1 MKKIFTLFASAA
13 LLWGGAC
20 SDDNTP
26 DEPLPEPSVT
36 LTQGEV
42 TDTEATFTI
51 LPDDAEQCAYLYSK
65 TSVAAASVVV
75 TAEQILKEGEAVAVG
90 KARTIT
96 LHDLEP
102 EQDYTVY
109 AAALNSGVYSEVA
122 RLDFTTG
129 ATPEPPYE
137 TTVVAT
143 SGLGEYFKSVYD
155 DKIGNYMIKI
165 TDIVYDDYGYADSA
179 GHAFTLD
186 LYAPKTENA
195 MQARIPAG
203 TYYFDA
209 DDTGAQFSVGRGYSK
224 IEQTDEQGYPKGASR
239 QLTAA
244 EVRVKVTDAGYD
256 IAAYVTDKEGHTYKV
271 TYSGDMVLANKTQAI
286 GSDQQIDQL
295 KLYYARY
302 YGQADHNGIGNY
314 YVSLGTVDVDEY
326 NSALGNGWMIRL
338 DFWGAV
344 SADDDKAVLNDGTYR
359 LTPTGAHESGT
370 LSPDATDVAYYFLTG
385 KAPVRTEYAC
395 SEGAVTV
402 TRTGDNYRLDGDI
415 EMEDGSHVRFK
426 YEGPLAF
433 ENRAEKL
440 IGNIDMQFTTA
451 TCIYQGDQTKQG
463 CDTYQLRLAADEQE
477 STFVNIDLRTTV
489 AASVLDPVIPDG
501 AYTAAQGSAQTPG
514 TYVPGYLFSGYLA
527 GTNIGKKDKWGGI
540 ETYGLFSGGSIR
552 FAHADG
558 RYTITIDAVTT
569 DGFTIKG
576 TYEGELPIDNKIVGP
591 AIGDVDFTAGYAP
604 FAYYYGKRNEGAGDY
619 YYYLLTFS
627 DIEMQG
633 SYNGIFPAKTEA
645 GHSAVLY
652 VYAGTAPAADGRV
665 PAGSYALSDVKSGFT
680 WDKTLSEGRS
690 YDAQGNRS
698 TVFFG
703 SGTLDVAH
711 DAAGGCTI
719 AFDAKT
725 LRGEPFR
732 FTYSG
737 KMPMEGLSN
746 LAKAAPTSSMLAG
759 GVLPQ
764 RDAVTPRDILSEK
777 TATIIRLPAA
787 APAMRLCKEIASK

>member
-1 MKKIFTLFASAA
+1 MKKIFTLFAATA

-36 LTQGEV
+36 LTEGVV

-51 LPDDAEQCAYLYSK
+51 LPDDAEQCAYLCMK
-65 TSVAAASVVV
+65 TSAAAASEAV
-75 TAEQILKEGEAVAVG
+75 TAERILKEGEPVAVG

-102 EQDYTVY
+102 EQTYTVY
-109 AAALNSGVYSEVA
+109 AAALNGSVYSEVA

-137 TTVVAT
+137 TTIAAT
-143 SGLGEYFKSVYD
+143 SGLGEYFKSIYD
-155 DKIGNYMIKI
+155 DKTGNYQIKI
-165 TDIVYDDYGYADSA
+165 TNIVYDDYGYADSA

-186 LYAPKTENA
+186 LYAPKAENA
-195 MQARIPAG
+195 MQARIPTG
-203 TYYFDA
+203 TYHFDA

-224 IEQTDEQGYPKGASR
+224 IEQTDEQGYPKGAAM
-239 QLTAA
+239 QITAA
-244 EVRVKVTDAGYD
+244 EVRVKTVDEGYD

-271 TYSGDMVLANKTQAI
+271 TYRGDMVLANKTQAI
-286 GSDQQIDQL
+286 GSDQRIDGL

-326 NSALGNGWMIRL
+326 NSATGNGWMIRL

-344 SADDDKAVLNDGTYR
+344 SADDDKAVLNDGIYR
-359 LTPTGAHESGT
+359 LTPTGAHESGS

-385 KAPVRTEYAC
+385 KSPVRTEYAC
-395 SEGAVTV
+395 SEGTVTV
-402 TRTGDNYRLDGDI
+402 TRTGESYRLDGDI
-415 EMEDGSHVRFK
+415 EMEDGSHVRFS

-440 IGNIDMQFTTA
+440 IGDVDVQFTTA
-451 TCIYQGDQTKQG
+451 TCTYQGDQAKQG
-463 CDTYQLRLAADEQE
+463 CDTYQLRLAVDEKE
-477 STFVNIDLRTTV
+477 SIFVNIDLRTAV

-501 AYTAAQGSAQTPG
+501 DYTAAADGAQTPG
-514 TYVPGYLFSGYLA
+514 TFVPGYLFSGYLA
-527 GTNIGKKDKWGGI
+527 GTNIGKKDKWGSI
-540 ETYGLFSGGSIR
+540 ETYGLLSGGTIR
-552 FAHADG
+552 FAHAAG

-569 DGFTIKG
+569 DNFRIKG
-576 TYEGELPIDNKIVGP
+576 TYEGELPLDNKVVGP
-591 AIGDVDFTAGYAP
+591 AIGDVDFAAGYAP
-604 FAYYYGKRNEGAGDY
+604 FAYYYGKRTENSNEY

-627 DIEMQG
+627 DIEMKG
-633 SYNGIFPAKTEA
+633 SYNGIYPAKTEA

-680 WDKTLSEGRS
+680 WDKALSEGRS

-719 AFDAKT
+719 AFDART

-737 KMPMEGLSN
+737 KIPMEGLSN
-746 LAKAAPTSSMLAG
+746 LTKAAPTSSMLG
-759 GVLPQ
+759 GTLPQ
-764 RDAVTPRDILSEK
+764 RDAVAPRRDILAEK
-777 TATIIRLPAA
+777 AATIVRLPAA
-787 APAMRLCKEIASK
+787 APAMRLRKEIASK